1 MDIVPQYLRDLHALI
16 EESHDPLTLVEKAR
30 PLLETL
36 RKESLNDV
44 TDEGKDGGTTS
55 GASSPSLGRYIKPLT
70 NVLLLKLLL
79 TLSTTYHTVSLNH
92 MKQITNGLGM
102 AFEEVETGIVVATRA
117 KLFSVTID
125 HQANCLRFGDEALE
139 SESMRDHLRILGRRL
154 ASVSNIIHPPDTNAK
169 LERRVT
175 LFNSVRQN
183 LAKEHLAVLERKNEI
198 EKRKE
203 EVERLAQITLKKEI
217 ELKAKE
223 EALRQQEEARRL
235 MREKRLRDKQKEQM
249 IQQELDLMKK
259 SKILEDLGRSAEN
272 MNAAE
277 LAEIDT
283 EALAKQHADK
293 VTKKKEAAE
302 RKLKEIAKR
311 LDYITRAIRI
321 EELPLIQTR
330 FEERNRADRERY
342 EKETEERLE
351 TMRGQ
356 WGSDVEKKQGLE
368 KHDVFAHTSV
378 FEDLIMEG
386 RVAVHEEACAVADTL
401 AEQVAEKEK
410 IERARRRKQDEIK
423 RLEEEEQA
431 RIEEEKARIKAEE
444 SARKEEERLKKE
456 LEEEESRKK
465 EMERMREEQMKKER
479 EREQNRPAPPPMS
492 SRMGGGGGSKYVPP
506 SQRGNTDRG
515 GGDDRGGSDRYGS
528 RDGGKYGSGGGGGY
542 GGGRYDRDRRDG
554 DRGGGSDRYGSR
566 DGGGGGGYDR
576 RDRGGDRDGGARDG
590 GARDGGARDGGA
602 RDGGAQRNSRW
613 S

>member
-1 MDIVPQYLRDLHALI
+1 
-16 EESHDPLTLVEKAR
+16 
-30 PLLETL
+30 
-36 RKESLNDV
+36 
-44 TDEGKDGGTTS
+44 
-55 GASSPSLGRYIKPLT
+55 
-70 NVLLLKLLL
+70 
-79 TLSTTYHTVSLNH
+79 

-321 EELPLIQTR
+321 EELHLIQTR
-330 FEERNRADRERY
+330 FEAWNRAD
-342 EKETEERLE
+342 
-351 TMRGQ
+351 
-356 WGSDVEKKQGLE
+356 
-368 KHDVFAHTSV
+368 
-378 FEDLIMEG
+378 
-386 RVAVHEEACAVADTL
+386 
-401 AEQVAEKEK
+401 
-410 IERARRRKQDEIK
+410 
-423 RLEEEEQA
+423 
-431 RIEEEKARIKAEE
+431 
-444 SARKEEERLKKE
+444 
-456 LEEEESRKK
+456 
-465 EMERMREEQMKKER
+465 
-479 EREQNRPAPPPMS
+479 
-492 SRMGGGGGSKYVPP
+492 
-506 SQRGNTDRG
+506 
-515 GGDDRGGSDRYGS
+515 
-528 RDGGKYGSGGGGGY
+528 
-542 GGGRYDRDRRDG
+542 
-554 DRGGGSDRYGSR
+554 
-566 DGGGGGGYDR
+566 
-576 RDRGGDRDGGARDG
+576 
-590 GARDGGARDGGA
+590 
-602 RDGGAQRNSRW
+602 
-613 S
+613 